1 MEGVLKIKRVKQIPQ
16 KAPIYIGT
24 CMQSSG
30 KTDLKSNADFQKVG
44 AVEEQREKM
53 EVAKMSMFRWMCDHI
68 RKDKMQ
74 MIVYEVILV

>member
-44 AVEEQREKM
+44 AVEEEEKIGKKIYIKRR
-53 EVAKMSMFRWMCDHI
+53 VG
-68 RKDKMQ
+68 RKNHHLLELPKGIYQ
-74 MIVYEVILV
+74 PIV